1 MKIIIHILSILA
13 IALIIYNAT
22 KVDINS
28 PFEGDS
34 VTAIITILAALCA
47 ILLLQTL
54 RVSKNIEQK
63 KRR

>member
-13 IALIIYNAT
+13 IVLIIYNIT
-22 KVDINS
+22 KVDFNS

-34 VTAIITILAALCA
+34 VTAIITILAALCS

-54 RVSKNIEQK
+54 RVSKKIEQK
-63 KRR
+63 NKE